1 MTVKELLFIW
11 YAGLIRGAI
20 AFGLVLRVDDFFPN
34 RELIVTT
41 VLSLVVF
48 TTIFCGSTV
57 GLLSACLFKDAIAEP
72 VKACAMAAEG
82 SGSEHSAMNHPNLM
96 KDDKSDNSAMNAG
109 KEGYKKSWFA
119 NLEDQYFQPWFVY
132 RHSHEKSAVMDKMH
146 AAILA
151 EGDEMEKDF
160 IEAKPEEESKVVDA
174 SLNKLLAPPS
184 VNSKSQRSEENNN
197 GDYARQ

>member
-57 GLLSACLFKDAIAEP
+57 GLLSSCLFKEDGEND
-72 VKACAMAAEG
+72 EDDQ
-82 SGSEHSAMNHPNLM
+82 SEHSVMDHPNFI
-96 KDDKSDNSAMNAG
+96 KDDKFVSSEDTAN
-109 KEGYKKSWFA
+109 WWQ
-119 NLEDQYFQPWFVY
+119 NLEANYLQPWFVY
-132 RHSHEKSAVMDKMH
+132 RHSTQQRNIMDKMH
-146 AAILA
+146 EAIVD
-151 EGDEMEKDF
+151 EGDEMEKEF
-160 IEAKPEEESKVVDA
+160 ANSKPEESKHVEQTI
-174 SLNKLLAPPS
+174 NQLLVP
-184 VNSKSQRSEENNN
+184 
-197 GDYARQ
+197 